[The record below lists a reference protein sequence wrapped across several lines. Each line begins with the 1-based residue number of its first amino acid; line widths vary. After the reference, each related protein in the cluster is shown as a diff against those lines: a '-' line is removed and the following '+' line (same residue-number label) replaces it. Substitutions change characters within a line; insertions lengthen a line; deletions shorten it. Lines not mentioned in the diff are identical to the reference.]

1 MNRYSVCW
9 LIAFACFFLTFES
22 GASDIEKS
30 AEKPAIFDSIKT
42 APTNSL
48 DLSPYYSVN
57 QDGDGL
63 GEELPSSIMY
73 FKKGAKEYS
82 TSMAVTDL
90 SLCKRPL
97 ETDICQSFINTIVDK
112 SPRLGTDISKTRMA
126 TLVL

>member
-1 MNRYSVCW
+1 MNRYGVWCFIA
-9 LIAFACFFLTFES
+9 LISFFLTSES
-22 GASDIEKS
+22 EASDLETTAKR
-30 AEKPAIFDSIKT
+30 PAIFDSIKT

-48 DLSPYYSVN
+48 NLTPYYSVN

-73 FKKGAKEYS
+73 FKKGSKEYS
-82 TSMAVTDL
+82 TSMTITDL

-97 ETDICQSFINTIVDK
+97 EAEICQSFINTIVEK
-112 SPRLGTDISKTRMA
+112 SLTWVPTFLKPALA